1 MRKTRRL
8 VRAAG
13 VGGAEGAE
21 ARSGDVRSSWSRG
34 LPPAADV
41 RTVNNPERSV
51 EGGDSRPFPEERPSP
66 AAGPPRARDGGVGR
80 ARARVSERTGGR
92 DLAGCAALLRLPD
105 GGARTGRVASPEAAA
120 VTRGPLARRGLF
132 RGAWAEPALLV
143 PE

>member
-1 MRKTRRL
+1 MGE
-8 VRAAG
+8 V
-13 VGGAEGAE
+13 EGAE
-21 ARSGDVRSSWSRG
+21 ARRGDVRSSWSRG

-66 AAGPPRARDGGVGR
+66 AAARPSPSSGPWGAAGTSE
-80 ARARVSERTGGR
+80 SERAGGR

-105 GGARTGRVASPEAAA
+105 GGARDGRVARS
-120 VTRGPLARRGLF
+120 LARSARSRRGDSRAARSARAL
-132 RGAWAEPALLV
+132 GAAWAEPALLV